1 MFFFKKLLNNIS
13 FILDKKHSRVFNFFY
28 ILFFFNMIVE
38 LIGIGLIVPF
48 LQLVINENFLSNF
61 FLNDYFQKYNL
72 SKENVL
78 LIFILLILFIYSFK
92 TLFLIYIAKK
102 ETKFIKNIRVN
113 LSSRLFTYYLK
124 SPYKFHIKNNSSVL
138 IRNIQDVKYFS
149 NLLINTLNF
158 FIEGFV
164 LIGICIFLFIF
175 DPFITSFSL
184 IPNFNRINI

>member
-13 FILDKKHSRVFNFFY
+13 FILDKKHSREFNFFY

-78 LIFILLILFIYSFK
+78 LLFILLILFIYSFK

-102 ETKFIKNIRVN
+102 RLN
-113 LSSRLFTYYLK
+113 L
-124 SPYKFHIKNNSSVL
+124 
-138 IRNIQDVKYFS
+138 
-149 NLLINTLNF
+149 
-158 FIEGFV
+158 
-164 LIGICIFLFIF
+164 
-175 DPFITSFSL
+175 
-184 IPNFNRINI
+184 